1 MHYAGAGKELNW
13 HFDNSEFAITLLLQA
28 PEAGGVFEY
37 VRDLRDAE
45 AGDMNYAGVEALLDG
60 RVAPECA
67 GRDAGDAGALQGAQ
81 FDPPCH
87 PDNR

>member
-1 MHYAGAGKELNW
+1 MSSINVHYAGAGKELNW

-45 AGDMNYAGVEALLDG
+45 AGDMNFAGVAELLDG
-60 RVAPECA
+60 RVRLMRWP
-67 GRDAGDAGALQGAQ
+67 
-81 FDPPCH
+81 
-87 PDNR
+87 

>member
-1 MHYAGAGKELNW
+1 MRTRVFDQCALCWCGKELNW

-45 AGDMNYAGVEALLDG
+45 AGDMNLPVSQNYSMAG
-60 RVAPECA
+60 C
-67 GRDAGDAGALQGAQ
+67 
-81 FDPPCH
+81 
-87 PDNR
+87 